1 MTNEPFIVATD
12 GSSITRGGKRRGG
25 WGYVRQDG
33 TAVGG
38 YFEDGT
44 NNQAELAAIY
54 HALDHHHKVA
64 NLTIL
69 ADSQY
74 AIKCVTE
81 WIVGWKKN
89 GWMTS
94 AGKPVKNQG
103 VIVAID
109 QLLLERHEA
118 GFTTTFEWVRGH
130 NGHGLNELA
139 DTMATASAEQ
149 HLSLWERTFELPHQ
163 EA

>member
-1 MTNEPFIVATD
+1 MTEKSLIIATD

-38 YFEDGT
+38 YLDEGT
-44 NNQAELAAIY
+44 NNQAELASIY
-54 HALDHHHKVA
+54 HALDRHQHVA
-64 NLTIL
+64 DLTIL

-81 WIVGWKKN
+81 WIAGWKKN
-89 GWMTS
+89 GWKTS

-103 VIVAID
+103 VIVTID
-109 QLLLERHEA
+109 RLLRSRREA